1 MSVLSAETRGR
12 LQEELAALE
21 DERARLL
28 ELVAGTEGKDPA
40 DQAERTMREFDV
52 EQLDVRIR
60 RMVDRI
66 DAANKPQAETP
77 HDGTVR
83 EGEVVLLDFGDGTP
97 ERYVVG
103 ALAEVDDDVDAVTPS
118 SPLGHC
124 WPGLPERASL
134 TRLRPASGPCAS
146 SVSAMSRTRRPK
158 PANFFWYEPFPVDL
172 DVIGPFCRG
181 MWRHNLK
188 IAAGTS
194 RSVRVFGQCTSTR
207 LPSVSSPRIAIGR

>member
-1 MSVLSAETRGR
+1 MSVLSAETLGR
-12 LQEELAALE
+12 LQEELSALE

-28 ELVAGTEGKDPA
+28 ELVSGTEGKDPA

-60 RMVDRI
+60 RMVDRL
-66 DAANKPQAETP
+66 DAASKPHAETP

-118 SPLGHC
+118 SPLGQALL
-124 WPGLPERASL
+124 G
-134 TRLRPASGPCAS
+134 GVGGQ
-146 SVSAMSRTRRPK
+146 SVSYKTPAGQRTVRI
-158 PANFFWYEPFPVDL
+158 VSVG
-172 DVIGPFCRG
+172 DVPDS
-181 MWRHNLK
+181 
-188 IAAGTS
+188 AAQAS
-194 RSVRVFGQCTSTR
+194 
-207 LPSVSSPRIAIGR
+207 